1 MPTYLRKFY
10 MRELIDIKKEE
21 QAAVK
26 KANPEVTIE
35 DSQDE
40 VADASSADDEAEKEV
55 KADKESTEAV
65 QELSDD
71 TPPED
76 SNAEDK

>member
-26 KANPEVTIE
+26 KAN
-35 DSQDE
+35 QQ
-40 VADASSADDEAEKEV
+40 AQSSIPKRPNINPRL
-55 KADKESTEAV
+55 KG
-65 QELSDD
+65 
-71 TPPED
+71 
-76 SNAEDK
+76 